1 MNPDD
6 LRRICVLGL
15 ANTSSIGFV
24 LRP

>member
-15 ANTSSIGFV
+15 ANILDVGFA